1 LNIDPPQKRG
11 LTAIDGAMALIV
23 ILLIVQIWLLS
34 ATLESYLAGH
44 REAALPG
51 VIISGILF
59 AACLGLYR
67 LVDRIDSGVRRRN
80 GAEARE
86 LPFLQRDRARE

>member
-1 LNIDPPQKRG
+1 MNTNPPQNRG
-11 LTAIDGAMALIV
+11 LTAIDGAMVLIV

-44 REAALPG
+44 REAAVPG
-51 VIISGILF
+51 AIISGILF

-67 LVDRIDSGVRRRN
+67 FVDRIDAEVRK
-80 GAEARE
+80 G
-86 LPFLQRDRARE
+86 